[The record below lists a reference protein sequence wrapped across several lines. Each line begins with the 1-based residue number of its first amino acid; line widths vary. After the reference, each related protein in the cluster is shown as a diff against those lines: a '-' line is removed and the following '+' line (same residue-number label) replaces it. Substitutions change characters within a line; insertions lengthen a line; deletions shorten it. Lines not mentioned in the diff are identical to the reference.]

1 MQIIWNQ
8 EAADRLKNSH
18 TVLEL
23 ETFEVKGA
31 PVTTYCVVSAEQI
44 PLEELPTLSNYVELH
59 AGFIR
64 AMKDSD
70 YKLCSDVAEHLV
82 GKFGGEL
89 DSFYEI
95 ILERLKVN

>member
-23 ETFEVKGA
+23 ETFEVRGS
-31 PVTTYCVVSAEQI
+31 PITTYCVLSADQI
-44 PLEELPTLSNYVELH
+44 PLEELLMLGNYIELH
-59 AGFIR
+59 AGFVK
-64 AMKDSD
+64 AMKEND
-70 YKLCSDVAEHLV
+70 YKLCKDISEHLL
-82 GKFGGEL
+82 GKFSGEL

-95 ILERLKVN
+95 ILEKLKV